1 MLSFRVGPFPIR
13 VYPWFFLSAVLLG
26 GNFGFGWQ
34 MFAWIFVVFLS
45 VLVHE
50 LGHALVGRA
59 FGGHPEIHLQAFG
72 GVTFPQFHKPPG
84 PGRQFLLSVA
94 GPVFGLLLGA
104 LAWTLVRSFP
114 PAHGSP
120 TDWTMRQFM
129 RVNVLWAVF
138 NLLPI
143 LPLDGGQMMLAV
155 VEGIRRKPSLALA
168 SWISVALS
176 VAVAGA
182 VTLSWGVDP
191 FLLLFLA
198 LFAWQNVLRARA
210 AGAAKPAPAGSLAG
224 DALEQADV
232 ARATE
237 ETRAAVQ
244 GRDYDTA
251 LAAAA
256 RLENAGGPF
265 RQAAALRL
273 RAGIELFRGDNESA
287 ALFAGQS
294 FSLWPSPDAAVVA
307 ARANLRS
314 GQQDRARNWLRRAVE
329 AGAPQAAVRND
340 PELGALA

>member
-1 MLSFRVGPFPIR
+1 MFSFRLGPFPIR

-26 GNFGFGWQ
+26 SAFGFGWK
-34 MFAWIFVVFLS
+34 MAAWIFVVFLS

-72 GVTFPQFHKPPG
+72 GVTFPQFPERPKPG
-84 PGRQFLLSVA
+84 QQFVLSVA
-94 GPVFGLLLGA
+94 GPLFGLLLGA
-104 LAWTLVRSFP
+104 VAYTLVRTFP
-114 PAHGSP
+114 PAAGSP

-129 RVNVLWAVF
+129 WVSVVWAIF

-155 VEGIRRKPSLALA
+155 IEGVRRKPSVALA

-176 VAVAGA
+176 VAVAA
-182 VTLSWGVDP
+182 VVTLNWGVDP
-191 FLLLFLA
+191 YLLLFLG
-198 LFAWQNVLRARA
+198 LFAFQNVTRARA
-210 AGAAKPAPAGSLAG
+210 ASRAGQVITGPVGS

-232 ARATE
+232 DKVTE
-237 ETRAAVQ
+237 ETRSAVQ
-244 GRDYDTA
+244 RRDYDSA

-256 RLENAGGPF
+256 RLELAGGPF

-273 RAGIELFRGDNESA
+273 RAGVELSRGDNEAA

-294 FSLWPSPDAAVVA
+294 FSLWPTPDAAVVA

-314 GQQDRARNWLRRAVE
+314 GQLDRARNWLRRALE
-329 AGAPQAAVRND
+329 AGAPPGAVRND